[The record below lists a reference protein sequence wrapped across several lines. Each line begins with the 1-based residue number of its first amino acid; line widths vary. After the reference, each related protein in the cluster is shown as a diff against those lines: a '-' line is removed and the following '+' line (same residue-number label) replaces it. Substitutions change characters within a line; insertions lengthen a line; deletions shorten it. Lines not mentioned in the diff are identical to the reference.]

1 MKRSFLALVLVI
13 AAIISAVCIFQ
24 CGDKNSC
31 DGSCASQDKCVNL
44 GNDKTPATMNQST
57 AKKSLEA
64 PFIRNVEQLSND
76 EIRAVLNDKVKPIA
90 IDYHNWSDKFPYA
103 PKVEFRI
110 AHSDDAIVIMFDV
123 EEEHVKAIAMENHG
137 RVWED
142 SCVEFFVGNPNGEG
156 YFNFE
161 INCIGTILASAH
173 KSRAESKPFTAEQ
186 LAKVRR
192 FGTFKHEAIDIK
204 GQTKWWLAEVI
215 PFELIGL
222 DKAPKSLKANFYKCG
237 DKLDKAHYMSWSPIT
252 LPEPNFHCPEF
263 FGNVELM

>member
-1 MKRSFLALVLVI
+1 MKKFVLALGVVAVI
-13 AAIISAVCIFQ
+13 AAVAVAVFQ
-24 CGDKNSC
+24 SQEKKSCGEC
-31 DGSCASQDKCVNL
+31 CASQDKCVNL
-44 GNDKTPATMNQST
+44 ENDKTSTAMNQST
-57 AKKSLEA
+57 EKKSLEA

-76 EIRAVLNDKVKPIA
+76 ELRAVLNDKVKPIA
-90 IDYHNWSDKFPYA
+90 IDYHNWSAEFPYA

-110 AHSDDAIVIMFDV
+110 AHSDDALVIMYDV

-142 SCVEFFVGNPNGEG
+142 SCVEFFVANPNGEG

-161 INCIGTILASAH
+161 INCIGTILASYH
-173 KSRAESKPFTAEQ
+173 KSRPESAPFTDEQ

-215 PFELIGL
+215 PFSLLGL

-252 LPEPNFHCPEF
+252 LEKPNFHCPEF
-263 FGNVELM
+263 FGNVELL

>member
-1 MKRSFLALVLVI
+1 MRKGLLVVGVI
-13 AAIISAVCIFQ
+13 VLSVIGAVCYFQ
-24 CGDKNSC
+24 CSGEKSGC
-31 DGSCASQDKCVNL
+31 DGCVSQDNCVNL
-44 GNDKTPATMNQST
+44 ENDKTSATMNQST

-64 PFIRNVEQLSND
+64 PFIRNVEKLSND

-90 IDYHNWSDKFPYA
+90 IDYHNWSAEFPYA

-110 AHSDDAIVIMFDV
+110 AHSDDALVIMYDV

-173 KSRAESKPFTAEQ
+173 KTRAESTPFTAEQ
-186 LAKVRR
+186 LSKVRR

-222 DKAPKSLKANFYKCG
+222 EKAPKSLKANFYKCG
-237 DKLDKAHYMSWSPIT
+237 DKLEKAHYMSWSPIT
-252 LPEPNFHCPEF
+252 LEKPNFHCPEF
-263 FGNVELM
+263 FGNVELL